1 MSGYSQTDAQPK
13 DRIKTQLRRMR
24 GGIRMVNFRISTL
37 SAFTLLV
44 FVAAAIGLQTVL
56 GLPFGPEA
64 VATLVGGALV
74 TAAVVAL
81 FPLWGVLLGLIAL
94 VWGSA
99 LYVQPEGIVP
109 ALALLTVGLLLYPSI
124 QIIRHWDRVV
134 VFRLGRF
141 HKVLGPGPHVLVP
154 VLDSIVQ
161 HVDMRIR
168 VTDFSAERS
177 VTSDTVP
184 VHVDALAFWMV
195 WDAGKAILEVENY
208 YDAVTLSAQTA
219 LRDTIGRNELA
230 KLLSERERLGA
241 EIQETLDAKTSPWG
255 VTILSIEF
263 TEILLPKELED
274 ALSRKAQA
282 ERERQARV
290 ILSSAEVDIAEKF
303 EEAGR
308 RYEANPQAFEL
319 RAMNLVYDGMK
330 QNQNMI
336 LVPTSAVESM
346 GTGGGLAM
354 AALRRSRRGFEE
366 DAGRAQAWDTPN
378 TAGAASTG
386 ASGDPTGAASPGAA
400 GDPGEAEPH
409 GLSASGSAGG
419 SGARRPGGHPGKPTA
434 PHPGKP
440 EAPGS
445 TSTSTHS
452 SDTGD
457 K

>member
-1 MSGYSQTDAQPK
+1 MSRHSQTAAQPK
-13 DRIKTQLRRMR
+13 ERIKSQLRRM
-24 GGIRMVNFRISTL
+24 GGGKRAVNFRISTL
-37 SAFTLLV
+37 SVFTLVIFLGG
-44 FVAAAIGLQTVL
+44 AIGVQAAL
-56 GLPFGPEA
+56 GLPSGPE
-64 VATLVGGALV
+64 VTATLVAGALL
-74 TAAVVAL
+74 TAVLVAV
-81 FPLWGVLLGLIAL
+81 FPFWSLLLGLIAL
-94 VWGSA
+94 VWGGA
-99 LYVQPEGIVP
+99 LYIQPEGIVP
-109 ALALLTVGLLLYPSI
+109 GLALLTAGLLLYPSI
-124 QIIRHWDRVV
+124 QIIRQWDRVI

-141 HKVLGPGPHVLVP
+141 HRVLGPGPHALVP

-290 ILSSAEVDIAEKF
+290 ILSSAEVEIAERF

-308 RYEANPQAFEL
+308 RYETNPQAFEL
-319 RAMNLVYDGMK
+319 RAMNMVYDGMK
-330 QNQNMI
+330 QNQNLM
-336 LVPTSAVESM
+336 LVPTSAVETM
-346 GTGGGLAM
+346 GSGGSLAM
-354 AALRRSRRGFEE
+354 AALRRTRSGSGDETPDRHGQDNPNDRD
-366 DAGRAQAWDTPN
+366 DA
-378 TAGAASTG
+378 AGATTPQASQTPG
-386 ASGDPTGAASPGAA
+386 NADEPGA
-400 GDPGEAEPH
+400 P
-409 GLSASGSAGG
+409 
-419 SGARRPGGHPGKPTA
+419 R
-434 PHPGKP
+434 
-440 EAPGS
+440 S
-445 TSTSTHS
+445 TSTSTPNS
-452 SDTGD
+452 TSTSASDTGD
-457 K
+457 R